1 VNLQSEGQ
9 LADQVFVGLDI
20 GGTKTAVLVVDQDH
34 NILSRFK
41 APTVVDNPDNLIR
54 GIVIAIEAALD
65 QAGKTPGQILAIGA
79 GVPGHAVPQTGVV
92 NMAVNLNITS
102 YPIGQKISE
111 HFSVPVALENDVRA
125 ATLGAYQWLR
135 EQRDI
140 SYMAYISIGTG
151 IASGVVLNGN
161 LYRGRKGMAGEI
173 GHVCFDPDGAICVCG
188 MHGCLE
194 ALASGPAIARDFHK
208 LAPSLASQAPTA
220 KEVYQAAAA
229 GQADAIAVIQQA
241 SKFLARAVYT
251 LVNMYDVEVVIFG
264 GGVSAAGSAFL
275 DPILQSVAEMK
286 DQSKLVHAMLN
297 DVTVMALP
305 PNHSAATRGAIM
317 LAQRVASSE

>member
-1 VNLQSEGQ
+1 M
-9 LADQVFVGLDI
+9 ADQVFVGLDI

-34 NILSRFK
+34 NILSHFK
-41 APTVVDNPDNLIR
+41 TPTAVDNPDNLIR

-65 QAGKTPGQILAIGA
+65 LAGKTPAQILAIGA
-79 GVPGHAVPQTGVV
+79 GVPGHAVPETGVV

-135 EQRDI
+135 QQRDS

-173 GHVCFDPDGAICVCG
+173 GHVCFDPDGPICVCG
-188 MHGCLE
+188 MSGCLE
-194 ALASGPAIARDFHK
+194 ALASGPAIARDFHERAPE
-208 LAPSLASQAPTA
+208 LAAQMPTA

-241 SKFLARAVYT
+241 SQFLASAVYT
-251 LVNMYDVEVVIFG
+251 LVNMYDVEVIIFG

-275 DPILQSVAEMK
+275 DPILQAVAEMK
-286 DQSKLVHAMLN
+286 DQSKLAHAMLN

-305 PNHSAATRGAIM
+305 PSHSAATWGAIM
-317 LAQRVASSE
+317 LAQKVASRES